1 MIEPSQ
7 SLQNIFE
14 FSVGVAKKLTHEYI
28 TIEHLAFGM
37 MSDEPTFKL
46 IEQYGADAN
55 FIKTNLEHYLKNN
68 LEDIK
73 NTAVDKPK
81 KTHSVERVLNRC
93 FSQVLFSGRQ

>member
-55 FIKTNLEHYLKNN
+55 FI
-68 LEDIK
+68 
-73 NTAVDKPK
+73 
-81 KTHSVERVLNRC
+81 
-93 FSQVLFSGRQ
+93 